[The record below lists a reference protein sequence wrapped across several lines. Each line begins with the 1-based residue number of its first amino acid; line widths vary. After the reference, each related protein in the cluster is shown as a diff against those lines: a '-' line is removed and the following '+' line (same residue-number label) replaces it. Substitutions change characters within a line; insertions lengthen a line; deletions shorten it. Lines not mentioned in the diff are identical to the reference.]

1 MITIKELREAYTRAD
16 QKKTDAHNRKIDKAE
31 RGSQPKIKSGP
42 VSKAHQAVAKTKAEW
57 DKIRKQT
64 QAGNEKLLMKRMT
77 PAQKKAYIKN
87 KKNKDWEFD
96 YAMAQIGID
105 TGARIK

>member
-1 MITIKELREAYTRAD
+1 
-16 QKKTDAHNRKIDKAE
+16 
-31 RGSQPKIKSGP
+31 
-42 VSKAHQAVAKTKAEW
+42 
-57 DKIRKQT
+57 
-64 QAGNEKLLMKRMT
+64 MKRMT